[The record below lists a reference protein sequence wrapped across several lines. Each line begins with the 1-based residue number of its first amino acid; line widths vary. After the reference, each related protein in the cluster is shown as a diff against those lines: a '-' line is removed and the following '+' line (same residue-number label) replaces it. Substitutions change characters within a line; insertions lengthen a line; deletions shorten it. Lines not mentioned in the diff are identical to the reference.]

1 VYQNTRDL
9 TGQFD
14 LLDFVK
20 KNRQNPE

>member
-20 KNRQNPE
+20 KKRQNPE